1 MIVRQQSVDPARPA
15 GTFFPFRA
23 TSRAAL
29 RPRAER
35 MLSCRPMQRLRLDPV
50 GLRGPSHDD

>member
-23 TSRAAL
+23 TRVRCDHAPRECFPAA
-29 RPRAER
+29 RCSA
-35 MLSCRPMQRLRLDPV
+35 RLDPV